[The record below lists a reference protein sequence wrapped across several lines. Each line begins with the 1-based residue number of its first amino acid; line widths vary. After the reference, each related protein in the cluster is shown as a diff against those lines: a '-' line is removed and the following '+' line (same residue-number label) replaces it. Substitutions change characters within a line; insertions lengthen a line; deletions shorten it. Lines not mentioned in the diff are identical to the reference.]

1 MCTLRI
7 RAHFFDITFICVH
20 APTEEADDEDKS
32 FYEKL
37 EATYDWVLG
46 HDVKIV
52 LGDTN
57 AKIGKEAVYRPTIGR
72 YSVHNEC
79 NNNGTTLVDFATSK
93 NMVIRSTC
101 FPHKQLHLATWC
113 SPDGVMA
120 NQIDHVLIEWRHS
133 SDIFYVRSYRGADCN
148 SDHYLVRIKSRQKI

>member
-1 MCTLRI
+1 MGFQPVNGRMCTLRI
-7 RAHFFDITFICVH
+7 RTRFFDITFICVH
-20 APTEEADDEDKS
+20 APTEKADDEDEYS

-37 EATYDWVLG
+37 EATYDWLPG
-46 HDVKIV
+46 YDVKIV
-52 LGDTN
+52 LGNTN
-57 AKIGKEAVYRPTIGR
+57 AKIGKETVYRPTFGR

-79 NNNGTTLVDFATSK
+79 NNNGTRLVDLEISK

-120 NQIDHVLIEWRHS
+120 NQIDHVLIERRHG
-133 SDIFYVRSYRGADCN
+133 SDILDVRSY
-148 SDHYLVRIKSRQKI
+148 